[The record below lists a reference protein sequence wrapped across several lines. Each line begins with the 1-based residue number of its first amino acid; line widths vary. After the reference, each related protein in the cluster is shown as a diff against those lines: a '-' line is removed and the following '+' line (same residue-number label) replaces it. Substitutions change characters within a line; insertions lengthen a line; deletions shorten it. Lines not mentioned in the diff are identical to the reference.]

1 MAAPDPSPRVN
12 NSIERDEAAL
22 IRSVCAGHKELFHEL
37 IRPYERGIYLTA
49 FSIVRNQGDAE
60 EVAQETFLKAASH
73 LDQLRSDEKF
83 KGWLF
88 LIAVNEA
95 RMRRRKDHQ
104 HLFESIEND
113 PADSPEGDFMPH
125 QFADWREIPSEV
137 VEKQE
142 IRRAV
147 QKALDG
153 LPQKYQQIFLLRDV
167 QHLSVEEASQ
177 ALGLSTSAVKTQL
190 HRARL
195 QMREQ
200 LAPVFGKRWSDRLP
214 FLKGRNPW

>member
-1 MAAPDPSPRVN
+1 MAAHQPSPRVSN
-12 NSIERDEAAL
+12 PIDRDEAAL
-22 IRSVCAGHKELFHEL
+22 IRGVCAGQKELFHEL
-37 IRPYERGIYLTA
+37 IRPYERGIYLAA
-49 FSIVRNQGDAE
+49 FSILRNQGDAE
-60 EVAQETFLKAASH
+60 EVAQEALLKAFTH

-95 RMRRRKDHQ
+95 RMRRRKDHK
-104 HLFESIEND
+104 HLFESIEDD
-113 PADSPEGDFMPH
+113 PVDSKEGDFMPH
-125 QFADWREIPSEV
+125 QFADWRDIPSEA

-142 IRRAV
+142 IRNEV
-147 QKALDG
+147 QKAWDG
-153 LPQKYQQIFLLRDV
+153 LPQKYQEVFFLRDV
-167 QHLSVEEASQ
+167 QHLSVEETSK

-195 QMREQ
+195 QVREQ